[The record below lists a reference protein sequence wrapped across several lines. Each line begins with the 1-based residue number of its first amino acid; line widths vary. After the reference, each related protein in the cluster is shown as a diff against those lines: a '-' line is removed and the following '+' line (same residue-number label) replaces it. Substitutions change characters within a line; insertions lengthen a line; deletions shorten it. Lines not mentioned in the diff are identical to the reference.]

1 MPREVSIARR
11 LLLCVAGLMITSATC
26 AAERETLSLDGR
38 WQIDESVSPTSNPTG
53 FVRAV
58 PVPGLAD
65 MAEPE
70 FKDVN
75 LFVSRELSSNRIRTP
90 GSTVPESARVRSA
103 GIPGQARNYF
113 WYRRTFRA
121 PGPRSIATLKVSKA
135 QFGTSAWLNGKPV
148 GDHAGGF
155 TAGYFDLTEGI
166 RWGADNELLIRIGA
180 HPAVLPDTY
189 PTGTDFEKLQW
200 TPGIY
205 DSVSIEFA
213 DNPRIESVQVAPP
226 IATSDILVQT
236 KLINRGR
243 AGEFLL
249 QHSVT
254 PAKGT
259 QIVARGKPV
268 RVKLATGETRTLT
281 ETIRIPGA
289 SLWSPEHP
297 NLYRLETR
305 TDGDS
310 ARTRFGMREFRSDS
324 KTKRFYLNGQV
335 RYLRGTNITLHRFFE
350 DPDRGALPWDE
361 AWVRRLLVDIPR
373 SMHWDSMRFCI
384 GPVPDKWL
392 EIADEAGLLIQNE
405 FFVWTGEPSW
415 DPGYSRTYDVPE
427 TIRQYSEWVR
437 DNWNHPSIVIWD
449 ANNESLEPLFGK
461 KIIPAV
467 RGLDLS
473 HRPWENSYNPPAAP
487 DDPREDHPYFFIQDY
502 LGKGELFDMAS
513 LETMDG
519 SGVANGT
526 KSDHTRLINE
536 YGWVWLNRDGTPT
549 PLTEKLYAR
558 LLGPGATSDQRF
570 SLNAYL
576 LAAET
581 EFWRAHRQYA
591 GVLHF
596 VYLTGAAPGSY
607 TADHF
612 KNVKTLELEP
622 RFADY
627 VGEAFKPL
635 GVYLKFHQPTL
646 RVGETRA
653 FKIMLVNDRD
663 IAATGILELILQS
676 DTGEKLE
683 HVQAPFAVKPLGDA
697 ALELSLKVPRAS
709 GQHLL
714 VAIARP
720 GGSGWPE
727 PTVSRRRVII
737 EPQVQ

>member
-1 MPREVSIARR
+1 
-11 LLLCVAGLMITSATC
+11 
-26 AAERETLSLDGR
+26 
-38 WQIDESVSPTSNPTG
+38 
-53 FVRAV
+53 
-58 PVPGLAD
+58 
-65 MAEPE
+65 
-70 FKDVN
+70 
-75 LFVSRELSSNRIRTP
+75 
-90 GSTVPESARVRSA
+90 
-103 GIPGQARNYF
+103 
-113 WYRRTFRA
+113 
-121 PGPRSIATLKVSKA
+121 
-135 QFGTSAWLNGKPV
+135 
-148 GDHAGGF
+148 
-155 TAGYFDLTEGI
+155 
-166 RWGADNELLIRIGA
+166 
-180 HPAVLPDTY
+180 
-189 PTGTDFEKLQW
+189 
-200 TPGIY
+200 
-205 DSVSIEFA
+205 
-213 DNPRIESVQVAPP
+213 
-226 IATSDILVQT
+226 
-236 KLINRGR
+236 
-243 AGEFLL
+243 
-249 QHSVT
+249 
-254 PAKGT
+254 
-259 QIVARGKPV
+259 
-268 RVKLATGETRTLT
+268 
-281 ETIRIPGA
+281 
-289 SLWSPEHP
+289 
-297 NLYRLETR
+297 
-305 TDGDS
+305 
-310 ARTRFGMREFRSDS
+310 MREFRSDS

-415 DPGYSRTYDVPE
+415 DPGYSRKYDVPE

-449 ANNESLEPLFGK
+449 ANNESAEPLFGE

-473 HRPWENSYNPPAAP
+473 HRPWENSFNPPAAP
-487 DDPREDHPYFFIQDY
+487 DDPREDHPYLFIQDY
-502 LGKGELFDMAS
+502 LGGGELFDMAS

-536 YGWVWLNRDGTPT
+536 YGWLWLNRDGTPT

-558 LLGPGATSDQRF
+558 LLGPGATSEQRF

-596 VYLTGAAPGSY
+596 VYLTGAGPGSY

-697 ALELSLKVPRAS
+697 ALELSLTVPRAS

-737 EPQVQ
+737 EPQVQE

>member
-1 MPREVSIARR
+1 M
-11 LLLCVAGLMITSATC
+11 
-26 AAERETLSLDGR
+26 AAD
-38 WQIDESVSPTSNPTG
+38 
-53 FVRAV
+53 F
-58 PVPGLAD
+58 
-65 MAEPE
+65 
-70 FKDVN
+70 
-75 LFVSRELSSNRIRTP
+75 
-90 GSTVPESARVRSA
+90 
-103 GIPGQARNYF
+103 
-113 WYRRTFRA
+113 
-121 PGPRSIATLKVSKA
+121 
-135 QFGTSAWLNGKPV
+135 
-148 GDHAGGF
+148 
-155 TAGYFDLTEGI
+155 
-166 RWGADNELLIRIGA
+166 
-180 HPAVLPDTY
+180 
-189 PTGTDFEKLQW
+189 TGTRFTELAPDRA
-200 TPGIY
+200 PGIY

-213 DNPRIESVQVAPP
+213 DNPRIESVQVAPR
-226 IATSDILVQT
+226 IATSEIVVQT
-236 KLINRGR
+236 KLINRGP

-249 QHSVT
+249 RHSVT

-268 RVKLATGETRTLT
+268 RVKLATGETLTLS

-449 ANNESLEPLFGK
+449 ANNESLEPLFGE

-473 HRPWENSYNPPAAP
+473 HRPWENSFNPPAAP
-487 DDPREDHPYFFIQDY
+487 DDPREDHPYLFIQDY
-502 LGKGELFDMAS
+502 LGTGELFDMAS

-536 YGWVWLNRDGTPT
+536 YGWLWLNRDGTPT

-558 LLGPGATSDQRF
+558 LLGPGATSEQRL

-596 VYLTGAAPGSY
+596 VYLTGAGPGSY

-697 ALELSLKVPRAS
+697 ALELSLTVPRAS

-737 EPQVQ
+737 EPHEDLFPVQDRVPQQPLIAAIEIAMQRVEVERDDAPAPDRHVQNCRTSDQVRFAPHLAADEERRVDAFVAPFASRRRSDRAVRRDTSCNTPCAASGGALRRADSSGGRRTCARDSRTRSDDRVARTKRVRANRVCA